1 MFPCLVSA
9 FYVQGVL
16 PKKSFNPIPDGGWGG
31 GGVDCACCLE
41 KKLQQF

>member
-1 MFPCLVSA
+1 MIPCLVSA

-16 PKKSFNPIPDGGWGG
+16 PKKSFNPIPDGGV
-31 GGVDCACCLE
+31 GVDCACCLE